1 MTEAVKPATDSTA
14 KSAAGSDAPKDK
26 EKAAAEGAHDK
37 FAKEVTDA
45 TKPGDAKKP
54 EDAAKKPEDAAKKPE
69 DVAKKPEDVANKPE
83 EESLFNRIYNGVG
96 DTVSAISDGAGKTV
110 SALWNIRQPD
120 KTSVT
125 TPDATSKATIESKGF
140 IDFGSA
146 SLPGYDVGVKPVK
159 LDGLNLE
166 STKPEEKAKETSTFS
181 FVGDA
186 FNFVSDAA
194 SSTWSW
200 GKQKFEALSAWSSE
214 TMNKA
219 LEGAVNLDKEADL
232 VLKSSDFKSSTITK
246 DPEIEKIL
254 GAASAKDATK
264 MTDGYIASKYG
275 DYDSYYNRKTKEIHS
290 VDAGTGNVYDKLSDG
305 TEVVTTKDGTRYIKR
320 GDNQMDIVKGDVVTR
335 IEGNNVY
342 QQFGVFKTAQLVGET
357 WKGQGFNALRRN
369 RENNGEADR
378 TSTDDAVALK
388 SENGT
393 QFAVIPDAK
402 GVKQG
407 YVLGADGTRIRID
420 FKTHEAIREDASGK
434 ELERGTINSMSR
446 HIKGLKVD
454 EANQTITIE
463 GCNKVLRL
471 DKATGEISTVM
482 VNPDT
487 GEKLTSELKADGKD
501 HSVYTDSTGK
511 VLAENTVN
519 HHDPKNL
526 FVEQDGHGNVVS
538 TYNGIDGSFAT
549 ADGSISM
556 SSEGTYLSGHQVYNS
571 SPGAIQA
578 SEAAA
583 SSASVTAYGLASQLS
598 AKAANPVT
606 ISHSDLSQC
615 YSAYGSISAALQ
627 QCLASGNFAGV
638 GQCLAAQGALA
649 SAIGVIA
656 PKLVAMA
663 DARSAGLSEYETN
676 RVGQNVGQG
685 GDMSSVAA
693 IDEVKLQQ
701 NSRTA

>member
-1 MTEAVKPATDSTA
+1 
-14 KSAAGSDAPKDK
+14 
-26 EKAAAEGAHDK
+26 
-37 FAKEVTDA
+37 
-45 TKPGDAKKP
+45 
-54 EDAAKKPEDAAKKPE
+54 
-69 DVAKKPEDVANKPE
+69 
-83 EESLFNRIYNGVG
+83 
-96 DTVSAISDGAGKTV
+96 
-110 SALWNIRQPD
+110 
-120 KTSVT
+120 
-125 TPDATSKATIESKGF
+125 
-140 IDFGSA
+140 
-146 SLPGYDVGVKPVK
+146 
-159 LDGLNLE
+159 
-166 STKPEEKAKETSTFS
+166 
-181 FVGDA
+181 
-186 FNFVSDAA
+186 
-194 SSTWSW
+194 
-200 GKQKFEALSAWSSE
+200 
-214 TMNKA
+214 
-219 LEGAVNLDKEADL
+219 
-232 VLKSSDFKSSTITK
+232 
-246 DPEIEKIL
+246 
-254 GAASAKDATK
+254 
-264 MTDGYIASKYG
+264 
-275 DYDSYYNRKTKEIHS
+275 
-290 VDAGTGNVYDKLSDG
+290 
-305 TEVVTTKDGTRYIKR
+305 
-320 GDNQMDIVKGDVVTR
+320 MDIVKGDVVTR

-571 SPGAIQA
+571 SPGAVQA

-583 SSASVTAYGLASQLS
+583 SSASVNANSVASQLS
-598 AKAANPVT
+598 AKAGNPAT
-606 ISHSDLSQC
+606 ISAGDLSQC

-649 SAIGVIA
+649 SAIAVIA
-656 PKLVAMA
+656 PKLNAME
-663 DARSAGLSEYETN
+663 DARKAGLSGYALNE
-676 RVGQNVGQG
+676 VGKDVGQG
-685 GDMSSVAA
+685 GGMSSYEA
-693 IDEVKLQQ
+693 IQGIKARQ
-701 NSRTA
+701 NGADITSTS